1 MGYSFDDLVDIME
14 KLRRPGGCPWD
25 AEQTHESIK
34 KCMIEETYEV
44 IEALDSGDMVKVYDE
59 LGDLLLQVVFHAQ
72 IAKDNGDFDIGD
84 VTNAICT
91 KLIRRHPHVFG
102 DEKLTTSEDVLD
114 KWDDIKKHEKGEKS
128 TTETL
133 KSVAVSLPALMRAQ
147 KVQAKAAKVG
157 FDWRD
162 VSGALDKIHEE
173 TRELEEAIEKDTN
186 KEEELGDL
194 LFSVVNVSRFIGA
207 DSEEALYKTI
217 NKFVA
222 RFSHVESM
230 ANKEGR
236 ALSDMSL
243 EEMDRLWDKSKK
255 I

>member
-230 ANKEGR
+230 ANEEGR

-243 EEMDRLWDKSKK
+243 EEMDRLWEKSKK
-255 I
+255 N

>member
-230 ANKEGR
+230 ANEEGR

-243 EEMDRLWDKSKK
+243 EEMDRLWEKSKK

>member
-230 ANKEGR
+230 ANEEGR

>member
-1 MGYSFDDLVDIME
+1 MKYSFDDLVEIME

-25 AEQTHESIK
+25 AQQTHESIK

-44 IEALDSGDMVKVYDE
+44 IEALDNGDMTKVYDE

-72 IAKDNGDFDIGD
+72 IAKDNGDFDIDD

-102 DEKLTTSEDVLD
+102 DEKLATAEDVLN

-147 KVQAKAAKVG
+147 KVQEKAAKVG
-157 FDWRD
+157 FDWDD
-162 VSGALDKIHEE
+162 VRGAIDKVREE
-173 TRELEEAIEKDTN
+173 TKELEEAIENDTN

-194 LFSVVNVSRFIGA
+194 LFSAVNVSRFIGVN
-207 DSEEALYKTI
+207 SEEALYKTI

-222 RFSHVESM
+222 RFSHVERM
-230 ANKEGR
+230 ANEQGR
-236 ALSDMSL
+236 ALFEMSL
-243 EEMDRLWDKSKK
+243 EEMDMLWEKSKK
-255 I
+255 S